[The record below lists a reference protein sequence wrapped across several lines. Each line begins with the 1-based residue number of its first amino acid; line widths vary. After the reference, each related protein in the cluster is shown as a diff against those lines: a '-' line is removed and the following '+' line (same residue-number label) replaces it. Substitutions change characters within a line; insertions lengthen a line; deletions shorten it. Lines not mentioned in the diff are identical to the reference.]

1 MPRIRTIQPN
11 FPRSTSMTRVS
22 RDARLLFILL
32 WTVVDDAGRARAVP
46 DGLAALLYASD
57 SDAPTCLPGWL
68 DELEREGCIE
78 RYAASGGEHLRVV
91 NWRRHQY
98 VQRPT
103 PSRLPPSPRER
114 VRRSGKTPESSG
126 WAHEAGANSLY
137 DRDYEGRSA
146 EPPEL
151 FEETGPV
158 DNTPLTPESVLH
170 DLRRLRAKSEA
181 KGSFTAAVRLVELM
195 GRHINFWSVKGS
207 AKADRKGVV
216 ESSGPSLAE
225 LHGMNRAGE

>member
-1 MPRIRTIQPN
+1 MA
-11 FPRSTSMTRVS
+11 RVG
-22 RDARLLFILL
+22 RDARLLFVLL
-32 WTVVDDAGRARAVP
+32 WTVADDAGRARAAPV
-46 DGLAALLYASD
+46 GLAALLYASD
-57 SDAPTCLPGWL
+57 PDAPMCLPAWL

-78 RYAASGGEHLRVV
+78 RYTVDEVEYLRVV

-114 VRRSGKTPESSG
+114 VRRSRKTPESSG
-126 WAHEAGANSLY
+126 AAHEAGPNGLH
-137 DRDYEGRSA
+137 DQDYLERSD

-151 FEETGPV
+151 FDETVPV
-158 DNTPLTPESVLH
+158 DDTPLTPEGVLH

-195 GRHINFWSVKGS
+195 GRRINFWAVKDS
-207 AKADRKGVV
+207 AKADKKGSVA
-216 ESSGPSLAE
+216 SSGPSLAE

>member
-1 MPRIRTIQPN
+1 MARIRTIQPN
-11 FPRSTSMTRVS
+11 FPRSTSMARVS
-22 RDARLLFILL
+22 RDARLLFVLL
-32 WTVVDDAGRARAVP
+32 WTVADDAGRARAAP

-57 SDAPTCLPGWL
+57 PDAPMCLPAWL
-68 DELEREGCIE
+68 DELEREGCTE
-78 RYAASGGEHLRVV
+78 RYTAGGVEYLRVV

-126 WAHEAGANSLY
+126 TAHETGANGLY
-137 DRDYEGRSA
+137 DQDYVGRSA

-151 FEETGPV
+151 FDETVPV
-158 DNTPLTPESVLH
+158 DDTPLTPEGVLH

-195 GRHINFWSVKGS
+195 GRRINFWAVKGS
-207 AKADRKGVV
+207 AKADKKGIV